1 MGDCFHKAER
11 RPPLVDRN
19 LPEDERLHAVL
30 QAYVRNYYR
39 VLLGVDETVGRVL
52 DFLDKEGLADNTIV
66 VYTSANGEFLGE
78 PGFYYTRRKLEIGQ
92 RAGRAQGWQYGSISG
107 VAVPLQK

>member
-1 MGDCFHKAER
+1 MGDFFHKAER

-39 VLLGVDETVGRVL
+39 VLLGVDENVGRVL
-52 DFLDKEGLADNTIV
+52 DFLDKEGLADNTIA
-66 VYTSANGEFLGE
+66 VYTSDTGEFPGE
-78 PGFYYTRRKLEIGQ
+78 HGFHDNRQQPHPPLP
-92 RAGRAQGWQYGSISG
+92 
-107 VAVPLQK
+107 VPTLHPR